1 MMRGSGNLR
10 LLGFGQALRDM
21 GGAVPRQHL
30 GFLGLV
36 GAFAL
41 PDLLGAA
48 FFRGFAILGRY
59 RIGVDQFLGK
69 RRCAKN
75 RRGDQGYV
83 EK

>member
-1 MMRGSGNLR
+1 MMRGGGLR

-30 GFLGLV
+30 GLFSLL
-36 GAFAL
+36 GAFAV

-48 FFRGFAILGRY
+48 FFRGFAIFGRH
-59 RIGVDQFLGK
+59 RIGVDQFLGE

-75 RRGDQGYV
+75 RYGNQNSV
-83 EK
+83 AK